1 MSSCDHGHDDSRGH
15 RASQPLRSCRDAAA
29 LPVLSAR
36 VNWRSYRFDLFLVVT
51 NLLLRAPG
59 HRFRHAVLK
68 RLAGCEIG
76 DRCAFE
82 RGVRITARGG
92 VRIGDNCNI
101 NDGVLLDGGGGLV
114 IGSLVNVSPDVEL
127 FTTEHD
133 PDSPSFEGRSR
144 EVIVGDRA
152 WIAARA
158 IVLPGTIIGEGAV
171 VAAGAVA
178 HGEIAPWSIVAGNP
192 ARVVRSRSRQ
202 AQAQLPVYRRFL
214 H

>member
-1 MSSCDHGHDDSRGH
+1 MPG
-15 RASQPLRSCRDAAA
+15 
-29 LPVLSAR
+29 VLSGR
-36 VNWRSYRFDLFLVVT
+36 VKWRSYRFDFFLVLT

-59 HRFRHAVLK
+59 HRFRLAVL
-68 RLAGCEIG
+68 RHLAHCEIG

-82 RGVRITARGG
+82 RGVQITARGG
-92 VRIGDNCNI
+92 VRLGSNCNI

-114 IGSLVNVSPDVEL
+114 IGSFVNVSPRAEL

-133 PDSPSFEGRSR
+133 PDSPVFEGRSR
-144 EVIVGDRA
+144 EVVIGDRA

-158 IVLPGTIIGEGAV
+158 IVLPGTTVGEGAV

-192 ARVVRSRSRQ
+192 ARVVRSRSSE
-202 AQAQLPVYRRFL
+202 AQAELPVYRRFL